1 MFLINGKADNLMI
14 LNELEFHK
22 LKKEREKIIENAKGA
37 EDTEDL
43 EDYLADIENLF
54 KEYET
59 HIDQFLGIASLNKT
73 EGL

>member
-22 LKKEREKIIENAKGA
+22 LKKERKKIIENAKGA